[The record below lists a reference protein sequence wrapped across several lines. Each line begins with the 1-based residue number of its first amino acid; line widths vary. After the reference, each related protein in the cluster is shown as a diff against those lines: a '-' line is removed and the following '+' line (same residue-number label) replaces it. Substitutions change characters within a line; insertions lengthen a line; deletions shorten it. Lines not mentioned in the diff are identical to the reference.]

1 MSPLPEA
8 STRENSGA
16 EKSRAENSQ
25 VENSSATCANRIK
38 VGFIVGPTGSGK
50 TAIAMT
56 VAERLGAEI
65 VNADSRQLYTGM
77 DIGTAKPSAEE
88 RRRVP
93 HHLIDVRTP
102 DQPLDVAGFV
112 AMARAAIVDIAR
124 RGRRPLVVGGS
135 GFYLRALRGG
145 IFSGPSASAE
155 IRHEFEQIAA
165 ARGIP
170 FLHDELMKVD
180 PPSASRIQR
189 NDLYRIVRALE
200 VHRITGIPISV
211 HQERHRFA
219 EREFDTLSIAVEVP
233 RAELYDS
240 INARFDAM
248 IAAGFIEEVRRLIAA
263 GYTPEHPPLNSIGY
277 SQAASFIRGEVTL
290 AESISIAK
298 RKTRQ
303 FAKRQLTW
311 FRHDPEVA
319 WVDGHQGAAQ
329 ALMLFEKFFSPA
341 VTVS

>member
-1 MSPLPEA
+1 MTPEQAA
-8 STRENSGA
+8 SMEENST
-16 EKSRAENSQ
+16 EPRAD
-25 VENSSATCANRIK
+25 RIK
-38 VGFIVGPTGSGK
+38 VGFIVGATGSGK

-65 VNADSRQLYTGM
+65 VNADSRQLYIGM
-77 DIGTAKPSAEE
+77 DIGTAKPSAQQ

-102 DQPLDVAGFV
+102 DQPLDVAEFV
-112 AMARAAIVDIAR
+112 AMARGAIVDIAR
-124 RGRRPLVVGGS
+124 RGRRALVVGGS

-155 IRHEFEQIAA
+155 IRREFEQIAA
-165 ARGIP
+165 EHGIP

-180 PPSASRIQR
+180 PPAASRIQR

-200 VHRITGIPISV
+200 VHRITGVPISV

-219 EREFDTLSIAVEVP
+219 EREFDTMTIALEVP
-233 RAELYDS
+233 RAQLYEG

-248 IAAGFIEEVRRLIAA
+248 IAEGFVEEVRHLIAS
-263 GYTPEHPPLNSIGY
+263 GFNPEEPPLNSIGY
-277 SQAASFIRGEVTL
+277 REVAAFARDQMTL
-290 AESISIAK
+290 LEAVDLAK

-311 FRHDPEVA
+311 FRNEEEIT
-319 WVDGHQGAAQ
+319 WVDAHRGAEQ
-329 ALMLFEKFFSPA
+329 ALMLFEQFFSSA
-341 VTVS
+341 TAAHS